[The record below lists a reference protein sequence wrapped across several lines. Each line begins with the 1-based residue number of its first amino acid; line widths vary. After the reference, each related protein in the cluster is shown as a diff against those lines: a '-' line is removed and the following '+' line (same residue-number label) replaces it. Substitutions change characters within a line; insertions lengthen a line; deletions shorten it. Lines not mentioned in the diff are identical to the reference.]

1 VFFLKIITIIALRL
15 PLLAMT
21 ECRVIGAIRLRL
33 ADTTA
38 HLFAETGAVFS
49 PEDGTAWDCAI
60 AFERH

>member
-1 VFFLKIITIIALRL
+1 
-15 PLLAMT
+15 MT